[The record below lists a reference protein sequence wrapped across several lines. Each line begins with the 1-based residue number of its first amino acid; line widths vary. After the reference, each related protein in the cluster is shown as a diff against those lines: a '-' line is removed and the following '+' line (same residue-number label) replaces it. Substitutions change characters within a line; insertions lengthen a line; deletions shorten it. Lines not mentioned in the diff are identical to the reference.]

1 MFLAILVA
9 FVVTVNVGEQGELQG
24 LHDVTDAHSVV
35 LLVEA
40 LANSRG
46 KFGKLLKADHLSN
59 DLFP

>member
-1 MFLAILVA
+1 MVI
-9 FVVTVNVGEQGELQG
+9 VNVGEQGELQG